1 MEAGAREVAIAL
13 GHSVTPRA
21 SALKQE
27 WNVTSH
33 IFVPHAGE
41 PVWSTGQ
48 LAEFSKN
55 TEHSYFSLLS
65 PLDVTKINK
74 ESLQKVS

>member
-1 MEAGAREVAIAL
+1 MTL

-27 WNVTSH
+27 WGVTSH
-33 IFVPHAGE
+33 IFVPHAGK
-41 PVWSTGQ
+41 PIRSTVQ

-55 TEHSYFSLLS
+55 TERNYFSLLS